1 MVATTAVNVLAQVSA
16 NAASSA
22 LYGWGLNDHGQ
33 VGNGTTS
40 GVLSP
45 AELLQLPSG
54 VTAVAGA
61 AGADHS
67 LVIGSDGNLYAWGN
81 NTYGQLGD
89 SSTTSSLTPVEV
101 GLPSGVTATAVA
113 AGQALSLA
121 LCSDGNVYAWGYN
134 GFGELGNGT
143 TAGSGKPVKVHMPS
157 GVTATAVAAGAY
169 TSFAIGS
176 NGNVYAWGDGA
187 DGDLGNGVI
196 GESDS
201 VTPVEVSL
209 PSGVVATSIA
219 AGAYFGMAMGS
230 KGSVYAWGDNANGE
244 LGDGNSVNSATPV
257 TVGLPSGVTA
267 KSITAGGYHAMAVSH
282 SGALYVWGYN
292 DYGQLGTG
300 NTTSRVNPG
309 EISVASGVTVT
320 SIAAGEYHSLAI
332 GSDGYLYAWGYNGD
346 GELGNGTTSNAS
358 TPSQVGLPAKA
369 LPPTAIF
376 AGSSASNSFA
386 IASPSPIPTTTTLS
400 ASASSLTYGQTLSLN
415 ATVAPSDGGGTVT
428 LVGNVTAIPG
438 CTSVPLTL
446 VGSSY
451 QASCFVSSLVVGSY
465 SLTALYSG
473 DGGYASSSSAGTG
486 LTITTAPLVVTASSG
501 SYTYGGTAPPIT
513 ASYSGFVNGDSASSL
528 TTAPT
533 CYTNADSTSPV
544 GSYTSQCSGAS
555 DPNYTI
561 TYQNGAIG
569 VTPAPLSITATS
581 GTMTYGGSVAPITAS
596 YSGFVNGDSASSLT
610 TAPTCSTNATSSSP
624 VGSYTSS
631 CAGAQ
636 DANYTISYS
645 TGMVTIGQALLVIT
659 ASSASMT
666 YGSSSPAITPSYSG
680 FVNGDSASSLTN
692 VPACTSNAAA
702 TSSVGTYVSSC
713 TGAVDPNYAITY
725 QSGDV
730 NVNPAPLTVTASSGM
745 SAYGHAIPSVSP
757 LVTGLQN
764 GEDSSVLGSELQC
777 STTATTSSSV
787 GTYDTSC
794 AGAVDPNY
802 TITYVDGTIT
812 ITPAPLTITAS
823 SGTMTYGG
831 TVPTVSPI
839 FTGLENGEGPSVLGA
854 DLVCSTEVTTGSP
867 VGTYGTTCFGAVDA
881 NYDINYVDGSI
892 TVTTAPLTITA
903 SSGTMTYGGT
913 APVISAIVA
922 GLQNGED
929 ASVLGDT
936 LTCTSGAGSSSSV
949 GDYATACSG
958 AVDSNYDITYVS
970 GSVSVSAA
978 ALVVTASSGTS
989 TYGSPP
995 PGVTASYAGF
1005 VNGDSASSLTAQ
1017 PVCTTTATAS
1027 SPVGNY
1033 ATSCSGASDANY
1045 TITYVGGTLVVGTG
1059 SLVIT
1064 ASSPLTTYGSAPSAV
1079 TPAYAGFVNGDSA
1092 SSLTAQPVCTTTATA
1107 SSPVGNYATS
1117 CSGALDVNYNIVYV
1131 DGSATVNPAPLTI
1144 TASSA
1149 STTYG
1154 GASPIITASYAGFV
1168 NGDDASSL
1176 STAPSCSSPVTSVS
1190 PVGSYPSSCSGA
1202 VDPNYA
1208 ITYSSGTAV
1217 VSPAPLTITAPS
1229 ETSTYGS
1236 AIPALAPNVSGLQN
1250 GETPSVLG
1258 AGLNCSTLA
1267 RSSSPVGAYQT
1278 SCSGATD
1285 ANYSITYLSGSVQ
1298 VTPASLSITAS
1309 SGSATYGSAPPA
1321 VTASYAGFVNGDD
1334 ASSLATQPV
1343 CNTFASSSSSV
1354 DTYATSCSG
1363 ASDPNYSITYV
1374 SGSMQVTPAA
1384 LVVTASSASSTY
1396 GDVPPQVL
1404 PSYSG
1409 FVNNDDS
1416 SALTVPPS
1424 CSTTAV
1430 TSSPIGTYP
1439 TSCSGASDP
1448 NYTITYENGSLK
1460 VTPAALSVVASSGT
1474 STFGSP
1480 PPGIGP
1486 LFSGFVNGDSASSL
1500 TTQPT
1505 CSTTASASSPAGS
1518 YPSTCSGA
1526 YDPNYNE
1533 NYVPGTVVVGQATL
1547 IVTASSGSF
1556 TYGGSVPH
1564 VTDSYSGFVNGDSA
1578 SSLTT
1583 QPTCSTTA
1591 SSSSHAGSYT
1601 TSCSGANDPNYNIVY
1616 VTGSITVDPAPLTIT
1631 ATSSSTTYGS
1641 AIPTVTASY
1650 SVFENGDRASSL
1662 TTQPNCTTSAT
1673 SSSPVGTYTT
1683 SCSGASDPDYA
1694 IVYATGTATINPAP
1708 LSITASS
1715 ATMTYGRTVPAIT
1728 ASVSGLVLGQTPSVL
1743 GAGLLCTTSATST
1756 SNVGNYQSS
1765 CSGAVDANYA
1775 FTYVPGVVSVVPAT
1789 LTVTANNQS
1798 MAYGS
1803 SVPALTATISGFVNG
1818 QTLATSGVTGS
1829 PSCATTATPT
1839 SAAGTYPILC
1849 STGTL
1854 AAVNYT
1860 FTFVAGTLT
1869 VTSSETRICDYIG
1882 VLNVSGGQSVL
1893 VPWGCFVL
1901 GAVTVKTGGSLDVE
1915 GGLIAGAVNFSGGS
1929 ILRFC
1934 SATFLGLLSV
1944 SNASNPVV
1952 IGDGTSSCE
1961 GSAMALAA
1969 SISSNTAGVSV
1980 QNCRA
1985 LGAVSVNQNQG
1996 GAKVEGCDL
2005 GGYLAVEQNSGGV
2018 TVTNNSVFGDLTVTG
2033 NTGTVVDHP
2042 NTVFGHQHLQ

>member
-1 MVATTAVNVLAQVSA
+1 
-16 NAASSA
+16 
-22 LYGWGLNDHGQ
+22 
-33 VGNGTTS
+33 
-40 GVLSP
+40 
-45 AELLQLPSG
+45 
-54 VTAVAGA
+54 
-61 AGADHS
+61 
-67 LVIGSDGNLYAWGN
+67 
-81 NTYGQLGD
+81 
-89 SSTTSSLTPVEV
+89 
-101 GLPSGVTATAVA
+101 
-113 AGQALSLA
+113 
-121 LCSDGNVYAWGYN
+121 
-134 GFGELGNGT
+134 
-143 TAGSGKPVKVHMPS
+143 
-157 GVTATAVAAGAY
+157 
-169 TSFAIGS
+169 
-176 NGNVYAWGDGA
+176 
-187 DGDLGNGVI
+187 
-196 GESDS
+196 
-201 VTPVEVSL
+201 
-209 PSGVVATSIA
+209 
-219 AGAYFGMAMGS
+219 
-230 KGSVYAWGDNANGE
+230 
-244 LGDGNSVNSATPV
+244 
-257 TVGLPSGVTA
+257 
-267 KSITAGGYHAMAVSH
+267 
-282 SGALYVWGYN
+282 
-292 DYGQLGTG
+292 
-300 NTTSRVNPG
+300 
-309 EISVASGVTVT
+309 
-320 SIAAGEYHSLAI
+320 
-332 GSDGYLYAWGYNGD
+332 
-346 GELGNGTTSNAS
+346 
-358 TPSQVGLPAKA
+358 
-369 LPPTAIF
+369 
-376 AGSSASNSFA
+376 
-386 IASPSPIPTTTTLS
+386 
-400 ASASSLTYGQTLSLN
+400 
-415 ATVAPSDGGGTVT
+415 
-428 LVGNVTAIPG
+428 
-438 CTSVPLTL
+438 
-446 VGSSY
+446 
-451 QASCFVSSLVVGSY
+451 
-465 SLTALYSG
+465 
-473 DGGYASSSSAGTG
+473 
-486 LTITTAPLVVTASSG
+486 
-501 SYTYGGTAPPIT
+501 
-513 ASYSGFVNGDSASSL
+513 
-528 TTAPT
+528 
-533 CYTNADSTSPV
+533 
-544 GSYTSQCSGAS
+544 
-555 DPNYTI
+555 
-561 TYQNGAIG
+561 
-569 VTPAPLSITATS
+569 
-581 GTMTYGGSVAPITAS
+581 
-596 YSGFVNGDSASSLT
+596 
-610 TAPTCSTNATSSSP
+610 
-624 VGSYTSS
+624 
-631 CAGAQ
+631 
-636 DANYTISYS
+636 
-645 TGMVTIGQALLVIT
+645 
-659 ASSASMT
+659 
-666 YGSSSPAITPSYSG
+666 
-680 FVNGDSASSLTN
+680 
-692 VPACTSNAAA
+692 
-702 TSSVGTYVSSC
+702 
-713 TGAVDPNYAITY
+713 
-725 QSGDV
+725 
-730 NVNPAPLTVTASSGM
+730 
-745 SAYGHAIPSVSP
+745 
-757 LVTGLQN
+757 
-764 GEDSSVLGSELQC
+764 
-777 STTATTSSSV
+777 
-787 GTYDTSC
+787 
-794 AGAVDPNY
+794 
-802 TITYVDGTIT
+802 
-812 ITPAPLTITAS
+812 
-823 SGTMTYGG
+823 
-831 TVPTVSPI
+831 
-839 FTGLENGEGPSVLGA
+839 
-854 DLVCSTEVTTGSP
+854 
-867 VGTYGTTCFGAVDA
+867 
-881 NYDINYVDGSI
+881 
-892 TVTTAPLTITA
+892 
-903 SSGTMTYGGT
+903 
-913 APVISAIVA
+913 
-922 GLQNGED
+922 
-929 ASVLGDT
+929 
-936 LTCTSGAGSSSSV
+936 
-949 GDYATACSG
+949 
-958 AVDSNYDITYVS
+958 
-970 GSVSVSAA
+970 
-978 ALVVTASSGTS
+978 
-989 TYGSPP
+989 
-995 PGVTASYAGF
+995 
-1005 VNGDSASSLTAQ
+1005 
-1017 PVCTTTATAS
+1017 
-1027 SPVGNY
+1027 
-1033 ATSCSGASDANY
+1033 
-1045 TITYVGGTLVVGTG
+1045 
-1059 SLVIT
+1059 
-1064 ASSPLTTYGSAPSAV
+1064 
-1079 TPAYAGFVNGDSA
+1079 VNGDSA

-1818 QTLATSGVTGS
+1818 DSASSL
-1829 PSCATTATPT
+1829 TTQPT
-1839 SAAGTYPILC
+1839 
-1849 STGTL
+1849 
-1854 AAVNYT
+1854 
-1860 FTFVAGTLT
+1860 
-1869 VTSSETRICDYIG
+1869 
-1882 VLNVSGGQSVL
+1882 
-1893 VPWGCFVL
+1893 
-1901 GAVTVKTGGSLDVE
+1901 
-1915 GGLIAGAVNFSGGS
+1915 
-1929 ILRFC
+1929 
-1934 SATFLGLLSV
+1934 
-1944 SNASNPVV
+1944 
-1952 IGDGTSSCE
+1952 
-1961 GSAMALAA
+1961 
-1969 SISSNTAGVSV
+1969 
-1980 QNCRA
+1980 
-1985 LGAVSVNQNQG
+1985 
-1996 GAKVEGCDL
+1996 
-2005 GGYLAVEQNSGGV
+2005 
-2018 TVTNNSVFGDLTVTG
+2018 
-2033 NTGTVVDHP
+2033 
-2042 NTVFGHQHLQ
+2042 